1 MNEIKPCAYGAE
13 RCVLL
18 GGTGRISVRPGSSDE
33 SMLRHAAPRGTD
45 KRCFTLSVHS
55 TSPSFATLP
64 ALLRPSSSTRGWA
77 MLALARF
84 A

>member
-1 MNEIKPCAYGAE
+1 MNEIKPCAHGAE

-18 GGTGRISVRPGSSDE
+18 GGTGRISVRPSSSNE
-33 SMLRHAAPRGTD
+33 STLQNAAPRGNG

-55 TSPSFATLP
+55 NSPSFATLP
-64 ALLRPSSSTRGWA
+64 ALLRPSSSTRGWT
-77 MLALARF
+77 MLALARS